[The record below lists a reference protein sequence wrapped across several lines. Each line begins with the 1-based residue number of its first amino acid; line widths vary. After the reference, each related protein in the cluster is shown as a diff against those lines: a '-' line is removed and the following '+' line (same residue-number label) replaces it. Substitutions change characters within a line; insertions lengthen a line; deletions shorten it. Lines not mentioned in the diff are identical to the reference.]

1 MKRILGIILAI
12 AMLVSMIP
20 SAFAEETTEGE
31 ELLSITFDFTKKGR
45 SDVSV
50 TALET
55 INNADGVYSSTWTA
69 YKNFP
74 ENPATPGENW
84 AYAGST
90 VKEGV
95 SSEAFIANSAYGSEG
110 YVGAGFT
117 RAAGQWIAFKVKVP
131 KTTVYRLSD
140 FTTFLYQNATPYL
153 EVYMF
158 PSDARFVE
166 GNAIYG
172 TVEAPLTEKSY
183 AWKDAST
190 SFADLGIE
198 DAKLVGK
205 GSENVAKADMH
216 IGSVELSEQHD
227 IALTAGEE
235 YILLINNAN
244 YGQAITVSSV
254 TLTEVPEDDRELEGD
269 LNPVYNFKLSA
280 LKDSASIEKDPYLIT
295 SPDMINESN
304 SSIWYVHSNINHKNK
319 QIDSNE
325 MLVCTNA
332 PGNNAYV
339 LKIKTDVEGI
349 YIPTIAH
356 STGPNRGRLD
366 FYTIPVSAVGDNT
379 MDNMSSVISVL
390 PDADKFA
397 SIDEWS
403 EEFVNTPPDY
413 VGNGV
418 YLPAGENYVIMI
430 IEEGSG
436 ETNNKN
442 GYHYGY
448 IKSLSLE
455 HTAGV
460 AITKSPKEL
469 KMGQSGTLEVR
480 ALNSKNKVLDAEI
493 VYESSDADV
502 LSVSGN
508 TVTALSDG
516 SVRVT
521 AKAVTADAT
530 YTDYVDIEVAAVY
543 DPKYLFVS
551 GAILDESIKGEDGT
565 IQFFKVTSESQL
577 NTNVTTGIWTYKALL
592 NFGSGAL
599 YGNCI
604 QARALEA
611 DTGNNAIVLNAKL
624 DKPGTYATTV
634 EYQKSTANGT
644 TTVYLVPKSY
654 AEAKGWD
661 MGDLNDVNKA
671 KADAANAGSKA
682 VVVAVV
688 DMHKDST
695 TTSPYTGSI
704 VNIPEK
710 EFYIVLS
717 VTPGCTVI
725 ESKKYF
731 SMISSLNLTK
741 TGSVAASSAATTLE
755 IGEETTVSAITKD
768 NRDNAVEA
776 TVTYENLTPEIATL
790 DGETVT
796 AVAEGNA
803 IIRATATVDGV
814 TVSDTVT
821 ITVTPKQISVGTDI
835 NGTLS
840 VKKCNIGANVEVA
853 APEITGKTFRHWVLG
868 TEANGIPVSTNASY
882 TFKAVTNTYLTA
894 VYSDEVAEDAK
905 VVEFYLENGGYVGS
919 AVANES
925 GTVTLP
931 DEPTLTGYEFISWM
945 TDAETIFDANTVVT
959 DAITKV
965 VGTFNAATI
974 SEGVSYGDPIKNE
987 AATAK
992 LWKRDGKTV
1001 AYGTSYTYYVW
1012 GASTIEAVDGE
1023 KPAIPIIV
1031 LDEEVKADNARMIE
1045 YDAAGSTIIEAG
1057 IIFGNGTNMTVD
1069 SCMYKAKSKL
1079 NKTHGQF
1086 TAKPPVEE
1094 GYTTA
1099 IGYVVYVDN
1108 NKEYKVVYSE

>member
-1 MKRILGIILAI
+1 
-12 AMLVSMIP
+12 
-20 SAFAEETTEGE
+20 
-31 ELLSITFDFTKKGR
+31 
-45 SDVSV
+45 
-50 TALET
+50 
-55 INNADGVYSSTWTA
+55 
-69 YKNFP
+69 
-74 ENPATPGENW
+74 
-84 AYAGST
+84 
-90 VKEGV
+90 
-95 SSEAFIANSAYGSEG
+95 
-110 YVGAGFT
+110 
-117 RAAGQWIAFKVKVP
+117 
-131 KTTVYRLSD
+131 
-140 FTTFLYQNATPYL
+140 
-153 EVYMF
+153 
-158 PSDARFVE
+158 
-166 GNAIYG
+166 
-172 TVEAPLTEKSY
+172 
-183 AWKDAST
+183 
-190 SFADLGIE
+190 
-198 DAKLVGK
+198 
-205 GSENVAKADMH
+205 
-216 IGSVELSEQHD
+216 
-227 IALTAGEE
+227 
-235 YILLINNAN
+235 
-244 YGQAITVSSV
+244 
-254 TLTEVPEDDRELEGD
+254 
-269 LNPVYNFKLSA
+269 
-280 LKDSASIEKDPYLIT
+280 
-295 SPDMINESN
+295 
-304 SSIWYVHSNINHKNK
+304 
-319 QIDSNE
+319 
-325 MLVCTNA
+325 
-332 PGNNAYV
+332 
-339 LKIKTDVEGI
+339 
-349 YIPTIAH
+349 
-356 STGPNRGRLD
+356 
-366 FYTIPVSAVGDNT
+366 
-379 MDNMSSVISVL
+379 
-390 PDADKFA
+390 
-397 SIDEWS
+397 
-403 EEFVNTPPDY
+403 
-413 VGNGV
+413 
-418 YLPAGENYVIMI
+418 
-430 IEEGSG
+430 
-436 ETNNKN
+436 
-442 GYHYGY
+442 
-448 IKSLSLE
+448 
-455 HTAGV
+455 
-460 AITKSPKEL
+460 
-469 KMGQSGTLEVR
+469 
-480 ALNSKNKVLDAEI
+480 
-493 VYESSDADV
+493 
-502 LSVSGN
+502 
-508 TVTALSDG
+508 
-516 SVRVT
+516 
-521 AKAVTADAT
+521 
-530 YTDYVDIEVAAVY
+530 
-543 DPKYLFVS
+543 
-551 GAILDESIKGEDGT
+551 
-565 IQFFKVTSESQL
+565 
-577 NTNVTTGIWTYKALL
+577 
-592 NFGSGAL
+592 
-599 YGNCI
+599 
-604 QARALEA
+604 
-611 DTGNNAIVLNAKL
+611 
-624 DKPGTYATTV
+624 
-634 EYQKSTANGT
+634 
-644 TTVYLVPKSY
+644 
-654 AEAKGWD
+654 
-661 MGDLNDVNKA
+661 
-671 KADAANAGSKA
+671 
-682 VVVAVV
+682 
-688 DMHKDST
+688 
-695 TTSPYTGSI
+695 

-755 IGEETTVSAITKD
+755 IVEETTVSAITKD

-882 TFKAVTNTYLTA
+882 TCKAVTNTYLTA

-1099 IGYVVYVDN
+1099 RGYVVYVDAN
-1108 NKEYKVVYSE
+1108 GDYQVVYSH